1 MRRRVTESGSA
12 TQAETRPVG
21 RVSDVILEPTVI
33 KQSAGLLV
41 YRETD
46 AGLEIFLVHPGGPY
60 NAKKDDGAWSIPK
73 GEFEDE
79 DPLTAARREFE
90 EETGFKIAG
99 DFFELKPI
107 KQKGRKIVHAW
118 AVEADIDADAIESN
132 TFEMEWPPRSGKTAH
147 FPEVDRAA
155 WFDPE
160 TAQQKINPAQAALIS
175 ELMTRI

>member
-1 MRRRVTESGSA
+1 
-12 TQAETRPVG
+12 
-21 RVSDVILEPTVI
+21 VI

-46 AGLEIFLVHPGGPY
+46 AGVEIFLVHPGGPFWA
-60 NAKKDDGAWSIPK
+60 NKDDGVWSIPK
-73 GEFEDE
+73 GEFDGEDS
-79 DPLTAARREFE
+79 LTAALREFE
-90 EETGFKIAG
+90 EETGQRIAG

-107 KQKGRKIVHAW
+107 KQKGGKIVYAW
-118 AVEADIDADAIESN
+118 AVEADIDADAIKSN

-160 TAQQKINPAQAALIS
+160 TAQQKINPAQAAVIT
-175 ELMTRI
+175 ELMTRV